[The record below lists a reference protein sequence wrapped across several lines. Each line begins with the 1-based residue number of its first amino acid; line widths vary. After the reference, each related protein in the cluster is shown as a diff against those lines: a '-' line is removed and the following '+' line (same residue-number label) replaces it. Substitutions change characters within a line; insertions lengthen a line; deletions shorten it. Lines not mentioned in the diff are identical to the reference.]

1 MNLPDSRS
9 TVWLDS
15 PSSSEY
21 MTAMDKKKEWIKC
34 STIVVGFYLIVYVLL
49 VYFFPEFFSGLWHL
63 GLILI
68 CLVMAAADIWGLYW
82 LISRYENPE
91 GDDYP

>member
-1 MNLPDSRS
+1 MHREAVRLDSRF
-9 TVWLDS
+9 
-15 PSSSEY
+15 PSKSD
-21 MTAMDKKKEWIKC
+21 TAMDKKKEWIKC

-68 CLVMAAADIWGLYW
+68 CLVMAAADIWGLHW